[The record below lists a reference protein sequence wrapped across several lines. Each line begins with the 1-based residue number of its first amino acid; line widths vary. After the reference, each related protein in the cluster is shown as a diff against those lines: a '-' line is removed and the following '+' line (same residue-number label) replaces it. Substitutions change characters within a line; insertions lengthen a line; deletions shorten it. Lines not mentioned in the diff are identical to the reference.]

1 MAKVTNEQILQA
13 LQGVQTQ
20 LNSFEK
26 RISNLEKNRTN
37 TPKSVKG
44 NSQPTTKVVESKG
57 KKSIKDFAPKAQD
70 TNYSWSSYKAN
81 RLKYCYY
88 VATNGKAQS
97 SNDCYKQ
104 GIAFESIKN
113 AFEKAKAQFNKQY
126 KYVPKADR

>member
-1 MAKVTNEQILQA
+1 MAKVSNAQIFEA
-13 LQGVQTQ
+13 LQGLTTQ
-20 LNSFEK
+20 FNSLEK
-26 RISNLEKNRTN
+26 RISNLEKNRIN

-44 NSQPTTKVVESKG
+44 NSQPTTKVVEIKG

-104 GIAFESIKN
+104 GIEFESIKN
-113 AFEKAKAQFNKQY
+113 AFEKAKAQYGKTY
-126 KYVPKADR
+126 KYVPKAER